1 MPVRIHLIAQA
12 IVLMIILLFSP
23 HVLAD
28 IRGRA
33 VAEQNRRFDCLDAA
47 LHGRNDSQ
55 CDGMAEPGPFLNV
68 PVLFLASGH
77 A

>member
-1 MPVRIHLIAQA
+1 MTVRIHLIAQA
-12 IVLMIILLFSP
+12 IVLTIILLFSQ

-28 IRGRA
+28 VHDRA

-47 LHGRNDSQ
+47 LRGRSDVQ

-68 PVLFLASGH
+68 PVLFLAYGH